1 MIGLDLTTILGAI
14 AGAVMFILSMMVK
27 SARSD
32 KKLAE
37 KERDEAEAK
46 AISTEKRIEAH
57 EKREEIEQDI
67 AMGDYPYVDGM
78 RDPYDRDSRP

>member
-1 MIGLDLTTILGAI
+1 MINLDLTTILGAI
-14 AGAVMFILSMMVK
+14 AGAIMFALSMMVK

-46 AISTEKRIEAH
+46 SIATEKRIEAH
-57 EKREEIEQDI
+57 EKRGEIEQDI
-67 AMGDYPYVDGM
+67 AIGDYPYTGGM